1 MFMKT
6 TARLTG
12 AKIHTEKKRAMAFG
26 KPGGGI
32 QAGAGPSDNHANDCS
47 AKRVTRMDMGYLR

>member
-1 MFMKT
+1 MTFMFMKT

-32 QAGAGPSDNHANDCS
+32 QAGAGPSDNHAE
-47 AKRVTRMDMGYLR
+47 